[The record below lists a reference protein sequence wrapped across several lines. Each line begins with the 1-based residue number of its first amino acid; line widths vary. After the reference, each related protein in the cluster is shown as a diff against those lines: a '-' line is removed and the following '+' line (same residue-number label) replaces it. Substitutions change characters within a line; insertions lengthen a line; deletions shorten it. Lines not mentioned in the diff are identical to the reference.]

1 METKNR
7 SIDVDKLCKSM
18 DNGSFCFDMV
28 IQRVVGQWSLEQ
40 QSLLIDTILR
50 DYKIPAIWITR
61 TETEQYVKNTV
72 IDGNQRLHTI
82 YDFVHDRF
90 KLHKSIESITIKAN
104 ADNEL
109 EEDLIIE
116 LAGKKFSQLPKIL
129 QNIIMDYS
137 IDEIH
142 MFDYTD
148 EQIEEQFY
156 RLNNGSLF
164 TKAQKANVE
173 LGSEVAERVQE
184 IEQMDFWKRTGFS
197 KAQRKHA
204 EITACILQCFMLLK
218 GVEYSNFGANAVVKF
233 AKEFAENNSTG
244 DFNELK
250 MLIETLDNC
259 MLDEDENTKFL
270 KKMNI
275 PALIMCTQTYVF
287 YRDRGMINDDQF
299 TEFLTKWVDTDAE
312 YSGYMEN
319 CGQGSQCKAKVENR
333 VDIIN
338 NWLKSYVHQLN
349 NKDNNIEGA
358 TTDVYDCAEERIGA

>member
-1 METKNR
+1 M
-7 SIDVDKLCKSM
+7 
-18 DNGSFCFDMV
+18 
-28 IQRVVGQWSLEQ
+28 
-40 QSLLIDTILR
+40 
-50 DYKIPAIWITR
+50 PAIWITM
-61 TETEQYVKNTV
+61 TLTEQYLKNTV

-82 YDFVHDRF
+82 YDYVHDKF
-90 KLHKSIESITIKAN
+90 KLHKSIEPIIIKA
-104 ADNEL
+104 DDENEL
-109 EEDLIIE
+109 GEDLIIE

-129 QNIIMDYS
+129 QSIIMNYS
-137 IDEIH
+137 IEEIQ
-142 MFDYTD
+142 MFDFTD
-148 EQIEEQFY
+148 DQIEEQFY
-156 RLNNGSLF
+156 RLNNGALF

-287 YRDRGMINDDQF
+287 YRDRGMITEDQF
-299 TEFLTKWVDTDAE
+299 TDFLTKWVDTDAE

-319 CGQGSQCKAKVENR
+319 CGQGSTSKAKVENR
-333 VDIIN
+333 VVIIN
-338 NWLKSYVHQLN
+338 EWFKSYVHQLN
-349 NKDNNIEGA
+349 SNDIIEEVVNN
-358 TTDVYDCAEERIGA
+358 VYECVGERIGA

>member
-104 ADNEL
+104 VDNEL
-109 EEDLIIE
+109 EEDLIVE

-129 QNIIMDYS
+129 QTIIMDYS

-204 EITACILQCFMLLK
+204 EITACILQCFMLLT
-218 GVEYSNFGANAVVKF
+218 GAEFSNFGANSVVKF
-233 AKEFAENNSTG
+233 AGEFSEACSTG
-244 DFNELK
+244 DFEELK
-250 MLIETLDNC
+250 TLIETLDNC

-270 KKMNI
+270 KKINI
-275 PALIMCTQTYVF
+275 PPLVMCVQTYIF
-287 YRDRGMINDDQF
+287 YRDRGMITEDQF
-299 TEFLTKWVDTDAE
+299 TDFLTKWVDTDAE
-312 YSGYMEN
+312 CSGYMEN
-319 CGQGSQCKAKVENR
+319 CGQGSTSKAKVENR
-333 VDIIN
+333 VVIIN
-338 NWLKSYVHQLN
+338 EWFKSYVHQLN
-349 NKDNNIEGA
+349 SNDIIEEVVNN
-358 TTDVYDCAEERIGA
+358 VYECVGERIGA